1 MSDDKVPAKIKE
13 RVEDA
18 KQAADKRQDEIEQ
31 AAENKVEPY
40 VHEARAR
47 LAKASHTDPLPIE
60 RYGATVREEDG

>member
-1 MSDDKVPAKIKE
+1 MPDDNVPAKIKQ

-31 AAENKVEPY
+31 AAEKKVEPY

-47 LAKASHTDPLPIE
+47 LAKASHT
-60 RYGATVREEDG
+60 EDG